1 MFYANVADGDALPCH
16 GRLYGFE
23 SRRSLFVYT
32 GKIPLQVHHTDG
44 NYLNHDEKNLELLCP
59 NCHSL
64 TSTNGTLNKGN
75 GRRKRRIHR
84 AKFNTKLKLISA
96 GVA

>member
-1 MFYANVADGDALPCH
+1 
-16 GRLYGFE
+16 
-23 SRRSLFVYT
+23 
-32 GKIPLQVHHTDG
+32 
-44 NYLNHDEKNLELLCP
+44 LCP